1 VTIKKRTILLAEDE
15 AFIRFGFA
23 MFLEDMEFDVLQAAS
38 AVEAMEMIQTHPQI
52 ELLFTD
58 IRMPGTMDGLDL
70 ARWVGEQYP
79 KILVMIASGDFGRA
93 VTMEQL
99 RAARTFHKPYD
110 YQQVADSM
118 MAAID
123 VRRSE

>member
-1 VTIKKRTILLAEDE
+1 VIVRKRIVLLAEDE

-23 MFLEDMEFDVLQAAS
+23 MFLEDMEFEVLQAAS
-38 AVEAMEMIQTHPQI
+38 AVEAMEMIETNPQI

-58 IRMPGTMDGLDL
+58 IRMPGTMDGE
-70 ARWVGEQYP
+70 RYP

-99 RAARTFHKPYD
+99 RGTQIFHKPYD

>member
-1 VTIKKRTILLAEDE
+1 MIVRKRIVLLAEDE

-23 MFLEDMEFDVLQAAS
+23 MFLEDMEFEVLQAAS
-38 AVEAMEMIQTHPQI
+38 AVEAMEMIETNPQI

-70 ARWVGEQYP
+70 ARWVGERYP

-99 RAARTFHKPYD
+99 RGTQIFHKPYD

>member
-38 AVEAMEMIQTHPQI
+38 AVEAMEMIQTHPEI

-58 IRMPGTMDGLDL
+58 IRMPGAMDGLDL
-70 ARWVGEQYP
+70 ARWVSEQYP

-99 RAARTFHKPYD
+99 RAAQTFHKPYD